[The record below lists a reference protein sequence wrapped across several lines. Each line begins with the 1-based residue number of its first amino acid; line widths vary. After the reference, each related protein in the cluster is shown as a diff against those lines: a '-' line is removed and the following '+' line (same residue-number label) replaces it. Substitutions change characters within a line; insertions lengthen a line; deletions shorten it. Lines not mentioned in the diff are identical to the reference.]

1 MYKHSGRMWYAQIVT
16 LKTIVC
22 LMMYRHV
29 SQFCNTCHTIWSLA
43 RIFFKTEDLKT
54 TWRRKYLSGERPV
67 VVDYTFWLFNRTCT
81 FPSQQLDCQPFSSRK
96 TSKGVN
102 SNGISTKNQAGFTIK
117 KSKGVSTVPKWESFM
132 TIPESTSIVL
142 NLTCQQYKRA
152 VIQRLT
158 LWYSLLA
165 LKLMWVP
172 M

>member
-1 MYKHSGRMWYAQIVT
+1 M
-16 LKTIVC
+16 
-22 LMMYRHV
+22 
-29 SQFCNTCHTIWSLA
+29 SQFCNKCQQMWSLA
-43 RIFFKTEDLKT
+43 RICQDRSLKT
-54 TWRRKYLSGERPV
+54 TWRRKYLSGERSV
-67 VVDYTFWLFNRTCT
+67 VVDLYILIVQTPLHLFQSTKWLSTF
-81 FPSQQLDCQPFSSRK
+81 SHRK

-102 SNGISTKNQAGFTIK
+102 SNGISTKNHAGFTIK

-165 LKLMWVP
+165 LKLNVSSNVILKQYITLLSIAARATRLWSSM
-172 M
+172 